1 MAERRTTN
9 ASGVPVAGDEHPLAV
24 GPNGPTVQDSP
35 SSMSRSASAAATTP
49 RSQPLWW
56 PPDKLSGRYLV
67 PYLSRQSGENAEVVC
82 PSKTTASRL
91 LSIRSKGAHH
101 E

>member
-1 MAERRTTN
+1 MTAEQI
-9 ASGVPVAGDEHPLAV
+9 SGCGGD
-24 GPNGPTVQDSP
+24 DSTIP
-35 SSMSRSASAAATTP
+35 
-49 RSQPLWW
+49 SQPLWW

-91 LSIRSKGAHH
+91 LSIRSKGAQS
-101 E
+101 